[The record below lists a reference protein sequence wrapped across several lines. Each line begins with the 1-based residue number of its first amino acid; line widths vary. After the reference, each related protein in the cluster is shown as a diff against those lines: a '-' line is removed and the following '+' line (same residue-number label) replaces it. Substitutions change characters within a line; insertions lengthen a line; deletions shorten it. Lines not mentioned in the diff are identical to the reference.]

1 MTRARPQTAPWGR
14 GRSSALRAVPL
25 PGFAPGPAEDTRFA
39 GWRGR
44 GGGRRNRT
52 CNERHA
58 CHPWCDS
65 FAPPHS
71 ASPPPLALAPG
82 TSPPAPPGANGR
94 NGLTASWPEPEA
106 SVGSILGHKQETERY
121 KAAGRSLSRERTAA
135 HADVLPERAVLSSLK
150 SRSGADCEQI
160 CPLICGVAGTPCSE
174 LRPFS
179 RPFRSV
185 QRVSSR
191 GRPVRLKPPPEVTT
205 RRHHPTSPCFAAV
218 VRGNFSLSF
227 TFPYERVGLGM
238 RRGCW
243 ASPPGAREKS
253 VAHRAPP
260 TAQAPSRAEDGRRRR
275 PLHTKAHTRPPEGGE
290 ESETHR
296 GEAIA
301 PKRRRH
307 LQHRP

>member
-1 MTRARPQTAPWGR
+1 M
-14 GRSSALRAVPL
+14 
-25 PGFAPGPAEDTRFA
+25 
-39 GWRGR
+39 
-44 GGGRRNRT
+44 
-52 CNERHA
+52 
-58 CHPWCDS
+58 
-65 FAPPHS
+65 
-71 ASPPPLALAPG
+71 
-82 TSPPAPPGANGR
+82 
-94 NGLTASWPEPEA
+94 
-106 SVGSILGHKQETERY
+106 
-121 KAAGRSLSRERTAA
+121 SRERTAA
-135 HADVLPERAVLSSLK
+135 PADVLPERAVLSSLK

-179 RPFRSV
+179 RPFRRV

-227 TFPYERVGLGM
+227 TFPYERVGLGT

-301 PKRRRH
+301 PKCRRH